1 MTSFMQHATE
11 YGTFY
16 VGETTEGTT
25 ILHRDIFETEKR
37 HYKLLRGERWR
48 KRRGW
53 FGRLSASGYLDCTDW
68 SGPFD
73 SEKEAKE
80 FLSDLYDGEP
90 LEDDIE

>member
-25 ILHRDIFETEKR
+25 ILHRDVFETEKR
-37 HYKLLRGERWR
+37 HYKLLRGERWE

-53 FGRLSASGYLDCTDW
+53 YARLSAPGYLDSTDW
-68 SGPFD
+68 TGPFD
-73 SEKEAKE
+73 SEKEAHA
-80 FLSDLYDGEP
+80 FLNEMYGGE
-90 LEDDIE
+90 